1 MKIIKSFKYSIC
13 GNTITNF
20 ETGEQE
26 LPAQVAEYA
35 IKMGFAENAKAPP
48 LNKAKQTAPRNKAK

>member
-13 GNTITNF
+13 GNKITTF

-26 LPAQVAEYA
+26 LPEQVAQYA
-35 IKMGFAENAKAPP
+35 IKMGYVEKSKAPP
-48 LNKAKQTAPRNKAK
+48 LNKAQSAPRNKAK